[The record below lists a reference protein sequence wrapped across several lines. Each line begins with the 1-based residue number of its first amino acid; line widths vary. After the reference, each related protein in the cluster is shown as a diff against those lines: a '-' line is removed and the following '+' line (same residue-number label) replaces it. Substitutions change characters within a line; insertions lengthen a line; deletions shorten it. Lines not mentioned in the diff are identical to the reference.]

1 MLRLVLLCSCDIYV
15 AVLQI
20 SLYCI
25 NIPYLSPH
33 CFQRFCHMQALGITK
48 KARSVS
54 WPDVVKCDY
63 IVFLFSSVLFCLS
76 CECVFCAFHC
86 GYFVFGYCRRQLRS
100 TAADIAMCLS
110 WCGWVSGWTVAE
122 PMMKSL
128 YHRHICAESAIKPQ
142 PTLLSPI
149 FIHADAV
156 VWWRHV

>member
-33 CFQRFCHMQALGITK
+33 CFQRFCHMQALGITE

-54 WPDVVKCDY
+54 WPDVMKCDY

-76 CECVFCAFHC
+76 CECVF
-86 GYFVFGYCRRQLRS
+86 FVLF
-100 TAADIAMCLS
+100 TAATLYLVIVGANYVVRQPILRCVYHGVAGCL
-110 WCGWVSGWTVAE
+110 GG
-122 PMMKSL
+122 
-128 YHRHICAESAIKPQ
+128 
-142 PTLLSPI
+142 LLLNP
-149 FIHADAV
+149 
-156 VWWRHV
+156 

>member
-1 MLRLVLLCSCDIYV
+1 MLLFCKSRCIVLTYRIFRRIVFSVFATCRLWASQKRPDLFPGRMWWNVTILCSF
-15 AVLQI
+15 
-20 SLYCI
+20 SL
-25 NIPYLSPH
+25 
-33 CFQRFCHMQALGITK
+33 
-48 KARSVS
+48 
-54 WPDVVKCDY
+54 
-63 IVFLFSSVLFCLS
+63 LS
-76 CECVFCAFHC
+76 CSVCLVSVFFCAFHC